1 MKNKLIAKVR
11 SIPHLSQL
19 ARQDSRYAELAIVSA
34 NNLGGNVKTVDSA
47 IRWLYVN
54 AQDSGSEEG
63 VVDEVNFCRDLVK
76 A

>member
-11 SIPHLSQL
+11 SIPQLSQL

-34 NNLGGNVKTVDSA
+34 KNLGGNVKTVDDA

-54 AQDSGSEEG
+54 AEDSGSEEG